1 MSHSTMLMWVAYH
14 WHRGLDSFEIAKLRG
29 ISEASV
35 VDALV
40 EIRAR
45 NSRVSAAAMEDANLK
60 PTAMRA

>member
-35 VDALV
+35 VDALA

-45 NSRVSAAAMEDANLK
+45 NSAAAMEDANLK